1 MLICC
6 YRRVQ
11 SKLRE
16 YWKGKKKTRRKRAR
30 EKKENPADL
39 ADMADVVSN
48 MSLFA
53 NKTM

>member
-1 MLICC
+1 M
-6 YRRVQ
+6 
-11 SKLRE
+11 
-16 YWKGKKKTRRKRAR
+16 GKKDPRRKRAR

-39 ADMADVVSN
+39 AVMADVVSN